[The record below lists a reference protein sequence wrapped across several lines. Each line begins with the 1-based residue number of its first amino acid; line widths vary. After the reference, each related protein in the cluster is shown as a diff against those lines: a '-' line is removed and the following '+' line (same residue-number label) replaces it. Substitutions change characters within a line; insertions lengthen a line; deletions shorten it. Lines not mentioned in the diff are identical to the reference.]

1 MICSFLHRCTMELDK
16 LSLAKFYRY
25 VIMKSK
31 KDRRM
36 KMLRYL
42 TAGES
47 HGKCLTGIIE
57 GFPANIPIDIEVVN
71 KDLRR
76 RQKGYGRGG
85 RMEIERDEVEILSGM
100 RGGKTLGSPISFLI
114 ANRDYENWEPYMN
127 TVEADIEQRKVTK
140 PRPGH
145 GDLAGVMKYGF
156 QDIRNVLE
164 RSSARETAVR
174 TAIGSFAKQLLLLFG
189 IEGGSHVTAIGS
201 VKLEEEIHDFQRLQ
215 MAEQSSVHCVD
226 PWTEKRM
233 IEEIEKTRSAGDSLG
248 GVFEVQIKGVPVGL
262 GSYVHWDRKLDA
274 RLAQGLMSIQGIKGV
289 EIGCGFMSANLEGS
303 LVHDEIF
310 YDENKGYYRRS
321 NRAGGIE
328 GGMSNGEN
336 ILLRCAM
343 KPIPTLNK
351 PLQSVDIE
359 TKKPYAASVERS
371 DTCAVP
377 SAAIVGE
384 MVALTI
390 IAEEF
395 LRKFGGDSLGEIEE
409 RWKNYKSI

>member
-1 MICSFLHRCTMELDK
+1 
-16 LSLAKFYRY
+16 
-25 VIMKSK
+25 
-31 KDRRM
+31 
-36 KMLRYL
+36 MLRYL

-47 HGKCLTGIIE
+47 HGKCLMGIIE
-57 GFPANIPIDIEVVN
+57 GFPANVPIDIEMVN
-71 KDLRR
+71 TDLRR

-85 RMEIERDEVEILSGM
+85 RMEIEKDEIEILSGV
-100 RGGKTLGSPISFLI
+100 RGGKTLGSPIAFRI
-114 ANRDYENWEPYMN
+114 ANRDYENWERYMN
-127 TVEADIEQRKVTK
+127 PLEVDVEGRKVTK

-145 GDLAGVMKYGF
+145 GDLAGAIKYGF
-156 QDIRNVLE
+156 HDIRNVLE

-174 TAIGSFAKQLLLLFG
+174 TAIGSIAKQLLLIFG
-189 IEGGSHVTAIGS
+189 IAGVSHVTAIGGVS
-201 VKLEEEIHDFQRLQ
+201 LREKIEDFERLK

-226 PWTEKRM
+226 PLVEQKM
-233 IEEIEKTRSAGDSLG
+233 IQEIERAKSTGDSLG
-248 GVFEVQIKGVPVGL
+248 GVFEIHIKGAPVGL

-274 RLAQGLMSIQGIKGV
+274 RLAQGLMSIQGIKGIEV
-289 EIGCGFMSANLEGS
+289 GWGFVGASLQGS
-303 LVHDEIF
+303 QVHDEIF
-310 YDENKGYYRRS
+310 YNANTGYYRES

-336 ILLRCAM
+336 IVLRCAM
-343 KPIPTLNK
+343 KPIPTLYK
-351 PLQSVDIE
+351 PLKSVDIE
-359 TKKPYAASVERS
+359 TKEPFVASVERS

-395 LRKFGGDSLGEIEE
+395 LKKFGGDSLEEIEE